1 MVSLAAPL
9 HPYYPLEVEIVG
21 YLTNDWHFLTLIEV
35 FAAVCLVVFGVTY
48 VVAKKVNPRIGTGE
62 LWIVMWFVL
71 CEFSEEGV
79 VVCAD
84 FWVGGC
90 IHSFFEGMLL

>member
-48 VVAKKVNPRIGTGE
+48 VVAKKVNPSIGMRE

-71 CEFSEEGV
+71 CESSE
-79 VVCAD
+79 
-84 FWVGGC
+84 
-90 IHSFFEGMLL
+90 